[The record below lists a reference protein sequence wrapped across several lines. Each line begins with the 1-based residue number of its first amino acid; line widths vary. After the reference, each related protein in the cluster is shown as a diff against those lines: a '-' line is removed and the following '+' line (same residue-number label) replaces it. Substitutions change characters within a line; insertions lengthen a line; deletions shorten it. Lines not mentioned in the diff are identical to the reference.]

1 MEPEKRR
8 TKEDTWKSDELK
20 KHLRVSQSDSQSE
33 DKKQKEKKL
42 QRERETHDIVDYK
55 GYIQKDQD
63 KDRGKAKERTGERER
78 FKSSERDRDKL
89 RDRERGKDHHRERER
104 EKLKEK
110 DQEKDAEKEKH
121 ITRKDKEKA
130 SDKERDRKYRRDD
143 LKQMLI
149 QNNLK
154 ASGGRD
160 KEQRRRRE
168 SKDQFEQ
175 ANVRDD
181 VKERRHTERK
191 VKEGKKSESKNSLG
205 EFLTKKDEE
214 GGHRHKSHRDQELNK
229 DRGRSHSDK
238 REHSVRGGK
247 ARPSKEGS
255 HELFV
260 KDGEEKYA
268 SRRPKEG
275 SSIEDRERQLSE
287 NNEKR
292 QREENEGKKR
302 DLKNSEHKK
311 QGKSL
316 REEEETSLQHERN
329 ARDKGKSIEREKKED
344 TSQRPHQGE
353 HVSAWK
359 PMQRQKSEEELEI
372 SDNYLTNYEDDFE
385 DYEDDFD
392 DDDDEDN
399 DSEARVSE
407 ERLREIPVSKKSEI
421 EEIQRAINAENERIG
436 TLLPKQIQKECEK
449 EPNVDRTERQDSPA
463 RGSLCGMFMDFE
475 TANQRQ
481 SSQIMASKQKKRSTE
496 LLRLI
501 DLDFSVSFSLL
512 DLPPVNEYDMYI
524 RNFGKTN
531 TKQAYVQSNEDNLER
546 DVQTDEIETLEKWTQ
561 HPGDSVL
568 VSGGPRS
575 SNDVSTDIVVTPKI
589 DSQRLTNFLRS
600 ACQVIAVLLEED
612 RVATQPRWN
621 LRSRQT
627 SLSISDSC
635 FQLNTN
641 LPFLHG
647 RKVSCLH
654 VSQVQR
660 QALLSVHGLPEKP
673 GANQLDRKYIVCVWN
688 VWQPSSPQ
696 KVLVCEAEVSCCCFS
711 PNKATLVFAG
721 TMDGSLVVW
730 DLREDSRMHHCMKL
744 NETDW
749 IFRSPTFSTDG
760 VLSSLNH
767 TYPVLAIEPVSTS
780 VCKEHNYGLSHLS
793 SQEEMSGL
801 SFQIA
806 SMDENGTLNLWVAVE
821 LQKVDLA
828 GSQSDLGLIPGGKVK
843 LVHSSTVQLNS
854 SLFPKDILCL
864 RKPQTLNIKFLP
876 SNPNHFIVGTDIG
889 VVGCSDG
896 SIRLHQMTSEHPLI
910 QWNDSTNGQP
920 VIALQWALTRP
931 AVFFVLDASSTVY
944 IWDLLENDLC
954 PVAKQI
960 IQSDKVMTMVVL
972 GEPEKTN
979 GLLGIALAKQ
989 SGIID
994 IQYVKKSSWNPER
1007 LKKCWSATLVREI
1020 IDTAVS
1026 WSVIYSHLS
1035 SYVLISH
1042 HGEIGKHKVFYCPDP
1057 SLDFSLPFENKI
1069 ALTM

>member
-1 MEPEKRR
+1 MEPEKKR

-42 QRERETHDIVDYK
+42 QRDRKTHDMVDYK
-55 GYIQKDQD
+55 GYIHKDQD
-63 KDRGKAKERTGERER
+63 KDRGKAEERTSERER

-89 RDRERGKDHHRERER
+89 RDRESGKDHHRERER

-110 DQEKDAEKEKH
+110 DQEIEGEGPEKEKH
-121 ITRKDKEKA
+121 ITRKDKEKV
-130 SDKERDRKYRRDD
+130 SDKEGDRKYRRDD

-149 QNNLK
+149 ENNLK

-168 SKDQFEQ
+168 SKDQLEQ
-175 ANVRDD
+175 ANIRDD

-229 DRGRSHSDK
+229 DRGRSHIDK

-247 ARPSKEGS
+247 ERPSKERS
-255 HELFV
+255 HGLFV
-260 KDGEEKYA
+260 KDGEEKYV
-268 SRRPKEG
+268 SRRRKEG
-275 SSIEDRERQLSE
+275 SSIEDRERQLSK

-292 QREENEGKKR
+292 QREENERKKR

-359 PMQRQKSEEELEI
+359 PMQRQKREEEPEI
-372 SDNYLTNYEDDFE
+372 GDNYLTNYEDDFE

-392 DDDDEDN
+392 DDDNEDN
-399 DSEARVSE
+399 DNEARDSE

-436 TLLPKQIQKECEK
+436 TLLPKQIKKKSEK
-449 EPNVDRTERQDSPA
+449 EPNMERQDSSA

-481 SSQIMASKQKKRSTE
+481 SSQIMATKQKKRSSE

-575 SNDVSTDIVVTPKI
+575 SNGVSTDIVVTPKI

-641 LPFLHG
+641 LPFLH
-647 RKVSCLH
+647 
-654 VSQVQR
+654 
-660 QALLSVHGLPEKP
+660 
-673 GANQLDRKYIVCVWN
+673 
-688 VWQPSSPQ
+688 
-696 KVLVCEAEVSCCCFS
+696 
-711 PNKATLVFAG
+711 
-721 TMDGSLVVW
+721 DG
-730 DLREDSRMHHCMKL
+730 
-744 NETDW
+744 
-749 IFRSPTFSTDG
+749 I
-760 VLSSLNH
+760 LSSLNH

-780 VCKEHNYGLSHLS
+780 VYKEQNYGLSHLS

-889 VVGCSDG
+889 VVSHGARHDLRVPPKLFKPQQGGPRSIRANAVDFSPFGKPIFLVGCSDG

-931 AVFFVLDASSTVY
+931 AVFFALDASSTVY

-994 IQYVKKSSWNPER
+994 IQYVKKRWALPQSEESEK
-1007 LKKCWSATLVREI
+1007 LQLLLEQ
-1020 IDTAVS
+1020 
-1026 WSVIYSHLS
+1026 
-1035 SYVLISH
+1035 
-1042 HGEIGKHKVFYCPDP
+1042 
-1057 SLDFSLPFENKI
+1057 SL
-1069 ALTM
+1069 

>member
-42 QRERETHDIVDYK
+42 QRAIETHDMVDYK
-55 GYIQKDQD
+55 GYIHKDQD

-78 FKSSERDRDKL
+78 FKSGERDRDKL
-89 RDRERGKDHHRERER
+89 KERERGKDHHREQER
-104 EKLKEK
+104 EKFKDK
-110 DQEKDAEKEKH
+110 DQGKDAEKEKH
-121 ITRKDKEKA
+121 IKRKDKEKE
-130 SDKERDRKYRRDD
+130 SDKERDRKYRRDEP
-143 LKQMLI
+143 KQMLI
-149 QNNLK
+149 QNNRK
-154 ASGGRD
+154 AYGGSD

-168 SKDQFEQ
+168 SKDQLEQ
-175 ANVRDD
+175 ANIRDE

-191 VKEGKKSESKNSLG
+191 VKEGKKSESKNSLD

-229 DRGRSHSDK
+229 DRGRSHRDK
-238 REHSVRGGK
+238 REHEHSVRGGK
-247 ARPSKEGS
+247 ERPSKERS

-260 KDGEEKYA
+260 KDGEEKYVL
-268 SRRPKEG
+268 RRPKEG

-292 QREENEGKKR
+292 QREENERKKR
-302 DLKNSEHKK
+302 DLKKTEHKK

-316 REEEETSLQHERN
+316 REEETSHHHERS
-329 ARDKGKSIEREKKED
+329 ATDKGKSIEREKKED
-344 TSQRPHQGE
+344 TSQRQHQGE

-385 DYEDDFD
+385 DYVDDFD

-399 DSEARVSE
+399 ESEARDSE

-436 TLLPKQIQKECEK
+436 TLLPKQIQKEHEK
-449 EPNVDRTERQDSPA
+449 EPNMERQDSPA

-481 SSQIMASKQKKRSTE
+481 SNRNMASKQKKRSSE

-575 SNDVSTDIVVTPKI
+575 SNDVSIDIAVTPKI

-641 LPFLHG
+641 LPFLH
-647 RKVSCLH
+647 
-654 VSQVQR
+654 
-660 QALLSVHGLPEKP
+660 
-673 GANQLDRKYIVCVWN
+673 
-688 VWQPSSPQ
+688 
-696 KVLVCEAEVSCCCFS
+696 
-711 PNKATLVFAG
+711 
-721 TMDGSLVVW
+721 
-730 DLREDSRMHHCMKL
+730 
-744 NETDW
+744 
-749 IFRSPTFSTDG
+749 DG

-780 VCKEHNYGLSHLS
+780 VYKEQNYGLSHLS

-864 RKPQTLNIKFLP
+864 RTPQTLNIKFLP

-889 VVGCSDG
+889 VVSHGARHDLRVPPKLFKPQQGGPRSIRANAVDFSPFGKPIFLVGCSDG

-931 AVFFVLDASSTVY
+931 AVFFVLDASSCVY

-994 IQYVKKSSWNPER
+994 IQYVKKRWALPQSEESEK
-1007 LKKCWSATLVREI
+1007 LL
-1020 IDTAVS
+1020 
-1026 WSVIYSHLS
+1026 L
-1035 SYVLISH
+1035 LLQQ
-1042 HGEIGKHKVFYCPDP
+1042 
-1057 SLDFSLPFENKI
+1057 SL
-1069 ALTM
+1069 

>member
-1 MEPEKRR
+1 MEPEKKR

-42 QRERETHDIVDYK
+42 QRDRKTHDMVDYK
-55 GYIQKDQD
+55 GYIHKDQD
-63 KDRGKAKERTGERER
+63 KDRGKAEERTSERER

-89 RDRERGKDHHRERER
+89 RDRESGKDHHRERER

-110 DQEKDAEKEKH
+110 DQEIEGEGPEKEKH
-121 ITRKDKEKA
+121 ITRKDKEKV
-130 SDKERDRKYRRDD
+130 SDKEGDRKYRRDD

-149 QNNLK
+149 ENNLK

-168 SKDQFEQ
+168 SKDQLEQ
-175 ANVRDD
+175 ANIRDD

-229 DRGRSHSDK
+229 DRGRSHIDK

-247 ARPSKEGS
+247 ERPSKERS
-255 HELFV
+255 HGLFV
-260 KDGEEKYA
+260 KDGEEKYV
-268 SRRPKEG
+268 SRRRKEG
-275 SSIEDRERQLSE
+275 SSIEDRERQLSK

-292 QREENEGKKR
+292 QREENERKKR

-359 PMQRQKSEEELEI
+359 PMQRQKREEEPEI
-372 SDNYLTNYEDDFE
+372 GDNYLTNYEDDFE

-392 DDDDEDN
+392 DDDNEDN
-399 DSEARVSE
+399 DNEARDSE

-436 TLLPKQIQKECEK
+436 TLLPKQIKKKSEK
-449 EPNVDRTERQDSPA
+449 EPNMERQDSSA

-481 SSQIMASKQKKRSTE
+481 SSQIMATKQKKRSSE

-575 SNDVSTDIVVTPKI
+575 SNGVSTDIVVTPKI

-654 VSQVQR
+654 ISQVQR

-673 GANQLDRKYIVCVWN
+673 GAIQLDRKYIVCVWN

-711 PNKATLVFAG
+711 PSKATLVFAG

-730 DLREDSRMHHCMKL
+730 DLREDSRMHHCVKL
-744 NETDW
+744 NGTDW

-760 VLSSLNH
+760 ILSSLNH

-780 VCKEHNYGLSHLS
+780 VYKEQNYGLSHLS

-931 AVFFVLDASSTVY
+931 AVFFALDASSTVY

-994 IQYVKKSSWNPER
+994 IQYVKKRWALPQSEESEK
-1007 LKKCWSATLVREI
+1007 LQLLLEQ
-1020 IDTAVS
+1020 
-1026 WSVIYSHLS
+1026 
-1035 SYVLISH
+1035 
-1042 HGEIGKHKVFYCPDP
+1042 
-1057 SLDFSLPFENKI
+1057 SL
-1069 ALTM
+1069 

>member
-42 QRERETHDIVDYK
+42 QRAIETHDMVDYK
-55 GYIQKDQD
+55 GYRHKDQD
-63 KDRGKAKERTGERER
+63 KDRGKAKERT
-78 FKSSERDRDKL
+78 
-89 RDRERGKDHHRERER
+89 
-104 EKLKEK
+104 
-110 DQEKDAEKEKH
+110 
-121 ITRKDKEKA
+121 
-130 SDKERDRKYRRDD
+130 
-143 LKQMLI
+143 
-149 QNNLK
+149 
-154 ASGGRD
+154 
-160 KEQRRRRE
+160 
-168 SKDQFEQ
+168 EQ
-175 ANVRDD
+175 ANIRDE

-229 DRGRSHSDK
+229 DRGRSHRDK
-238 REHSVRGGK
+238 REHEHSVRGGK
-247 ARPSKEGS
+247 ERPSKERS

-260 KDGEEKYA
+260 KDGEEKYVL
-268 SRRPKEG
+268 RRPKEG

-292 QREENEGKKR
+292 QREENERKKR
-302 DLKNSEHKK
+302 DLKKTEHKK

-316 REEEETSLQHERN
+316 REEETSHHHERS
-329 ARDKGKSIEREKKED
+329 ATDKGKSIEREKKED
-344 TSQRPHQGE
+344 TSQRQHQGE

-359 PMQRQKSEEELEI
+359 PMQRQKSEEELET

-385 DYEDDFD
+385 DYVDDFD

-399 DSEARVSE
+399 DSEARDSE

-436 TLLPKQIQKECEK
+436 TLLPKQIQKEHEK
-449 EPNVDRTERQDSPA
+449 EPNMERQDSPA

-481 SSQIMASKQKKRSTE
+481 SNRNMASKQKKRSSE

-561 HPGDSVL
+561 HPGDSIL

-575 SNDVSTDIVVTPKI
+575 SNDVSIDIAVTPKI

-673 GANQLDRKYIVCVWN
+673 GAIQLDRKYIVCVWN

-711 PNKATLVFAG
+711 PSKATLVFAG

-730 DLREDSRMHHCMKL
+730 DLREDSRMHHCIKL

-749 IFRSPTFSTDG
+749 IFRAPTFSTDG

-780 VCKEHNYGLSHLS
+780 VYKEQNYGLSHLS

-864 RKPQTLNIKFLP
+864 RTPQTLNIKFLP

-889 VVGCSDG
+889 VVSHGARHDLRVPPKLFKPQQGGPRPIRANAVDFSPFGKPIFLVGCSDG

-931 AVFFVLDASSTVY
+931 AVFFVLDASSCVY

-994 IQYVKKSSWNPER
+994 IQYVKKRWALPQSEESEK
-1007 LKKCWSATLVREI
+1007 LL
-1020 IDTAVS
+1020 
-1026 WSVIYSHLS
+1026 L
-1035 SYVLISH
+1035 LLQQ
-1042 HGEIGKHKVFYCPDP
+1042 
-1057 SLDFSLPFENKI
+1057 SL
-1069 ALTM
+1069 

>member
-1 MEPEKRR
+1 
-8 TKEDTWKSDELK
+8 
-20 KHLRVSQSDSQSE
+20 
-33 DKKQKEKKL
+33 
-42 QRERETHDIVDYK
+42 
-55 GYIQKDQD
+55 
-63 KDRGKAKERTGERER
+63 
-78 FKSSERDRDKL
+78 
-89 RDRERGKDHHRERER
+89 
-104 EKLKEK
+104 
-110 DQEKDAEKEKH
+110 
-121 ITRKDKEKA
+121 
-130 SDKERDRKYRRDD
+130 
-143 LKQMLI
+143 
-149 QNNLK
+149 
-154 ASGGRD
+154 
-160 KEQRRRRE
+160 
-168 SKDQFEQ
+168 
-175 ANVRDD
+175 
-181 VKERRHTERK
+181 
-191 VKEGKKSESKNSLG
+191 
-205 EFLTKKDEE
+205 
-214 GGHRHKSHRDQELNK
+214 
-229 DRGRSHSDK
+229 
-238 REHSVRGGK
+238 
-247 ARPSKEGS
+247 
-255 HELFV
+255 
-260 KDGEEKYA
+260 
-268 SRRPKEG
+268 
-275 SSIEDRERQLSE
+275 
-287 NNEKR
+287 
-292 QREENEGKKR
+292 
-302 DLKNSEHKK
+302 
-311 QGKSL
+311 
-316 REEEETSLQHERN
+316 
-329 ARDKGKSIEREKKED
+329 
-344 TSQRPHQGE
+344 
-353 HVSAWK
+353 
-359 PMQRQKSEEELEI
+359 MQRQKSEEELEI

-385 DYEDDFD
+385 DYVDDFD

-399 DSEARVSE
+399 DSEARDSE

-436 TLLPKQIQKECEK
+436 TLLPKQIQKEHEK
-449 EPNVDRTERQDSPA
+449 ESNMERQDSPA

-481 SSQIMASKQKKRSTE
+481 SNRNMASKQKKRSSE

-575 SNDVSTDIVVTPKI
+575 SNDVSIDIAVTPKI

-600 ACQVIAVLLEED
+600 ACQV
-612 RVATQPRWN
+612 
-621 LRSRQT
+621 
-627 SLSISDSC
+627 
-635 FQLNTN
+635 
-641 LPFLHG
+641 
-647 RKVSCLH
+647 
-654 VSQVQR
+654 
-660 QALLSVHGLPEKP
+660 
-673 GANQLDRKYIVCVWN
+673 
-688 VWQPSSPQ
+688 
-696 KVLVCEAEVSCCCFS
+696 SCCCFS
-711 PNKATLVFAG
+711 PSKATLVFAG

-730 DLREDSRMHHCMKL
+730 DLREDARMHHCMKL

-749 IFRSPTFSTDG
+749 IFRAPTFSTDG

-780 VCKEHNYGLSHLS
+780 VYKKQNYGLSHLS

-806 SMDENGTLNLWVAVE
+806 SMDENGMLNLWVAVE

-864 RKPQTLNIKFLP
+864 RTPQTLNIKFLP

-889 VVGCSDG
+889 VVSHGARHHLRVPPKLFKPQQGGPRSIRANAVDFSPFGKPIFLVGCSDG

-931 AVFFVLDASSTVY
+931 AVFFVLDASSCVY

-994 IQYVKKSSWNPER
+994 IQYVKKRWALPQSEESEK
-1007 LKKCWSATLVREI
+1007 LQL
-1020 IDTAVS
+1020 
-1026 WSVIYSHLS
+1026 L
-1035 SYVLISH
+1035 LQQ
-1042 HGEIGKHKVFYCPDP
+1042 
-1057 SLDFSLPFENKI
+1057 SL
-1069 ALTM
+1069 

>member
-42 QRERETHDIVDYK
+42 QRAIETHDMVDYK
-55 GYIQKDQD
+55 GYIHKDQD

-78 FKSSERDRDKL
+78 FKSGERDRDKL
-89 RDRERGKDHHRERER
+89 KERERGKDHHREQER
-104 EKLKEK
+104 EKFKDK
-110 DQEKDAEKEKH
+110 DQGKDAEKEKH
-121 ITRKDKEKA
+121 IKRKDKEKE
-130 SDKERDRKYRRDD
+130 SDKERDRKYRRDEP
-143 LKQMLI
+143 KQMLI
-149 QNNLK
+149 QNNRK
-154 ASGGRD
+154 AYGGSD

-168 SKDQFEQ
+168 SKDQLEQ
-175 ANVRDD
+175 ANIRDE

-191 VKEGKKSESKNSLG
+191 VKEGKKSESKNSLD

-229 DRGRSHSDK
+229 DRGRSHRDK
-238 REHSVRGGK
+238 REHEHSVRGGK
-247 ARPSKEGS
+247 ERPSKERS

-260 KDGEEKYA
+260 KDGEEKYVL
-268 SRRPKEG
+268 RRPKEG

-292 QREENEGKKR
+292 QREENERKKR
-302 DLKNSEHKK
+302 DLKKTEHKK

-316 REEEETSLQHERN
+316 REEETSHHHESNTKVNMCQHGNLCR
-329 ARDKGKSIEREKKED
+329 GKK
-344 TSQRPHQGE
+344 
-353 HVSAWK
+353 
-359 PMQRQKSEEELEI
+359 EI

-385 DYEDDFD
+385 DYVDDFD

-399 DSEARVSE
+399 ESEARDSE

-436 TLLPKQIQKECEK
+436 TLLPKQIQKEHEK
-449 EPNVDRTERQDSPA
+449 EPNMERQDSPA

-481 SSQIMASKQKKRSTE
+481 SNRNMASKQKKRSSE

-575 SNDVSTDIVVTPKI
+575 SNDVSIDIAVTPKI

-673 GANQLDRKYIVCVWN
+673 GAIQLDRKYIVCVWN

-711 PNKATLVFAG
+711 PSKATLVFAG

-730 DLREDSRMHHCMKL
+730 DLREDSRMHHCIKL

-749 IFRSPTFSTDG
+749 IFRAPTFSTDG

-780 VCKEHNYGLSHLS
+780 VYKEQNYGLSHLS

-864 RKPQTLNIKFLP
+864 RTPQTLNIKFLP

-889 VVGCSDG
+889 VVSHGARHDLRVPPKLFKPQQGGPRSIRANAVDFSPFGKPIFLVGCSDG

-931 AVFFVLDASSTVY
+931 AVFFVLDASSCVY

-994 IQYVKKSSWNPER
+994 IQYVKKRWALPQSEESEK
-1007 LKKCWSATLVREI
+1007 LL
-1020 IDTAVS
+1020 
-1026 WSVIYSHLS
+1026 L
-1035 SYVLISH
+1035 LLQQ
-1042 HGEIGKHKVFYCPDP
+1042 
-1057 SLDFSLPFENKI
+1057 SL
-1069 ALTM
+1069 

>member
-42 QRERETHDIVDYK
+42 QRDRKTHDMVDYK
-55 GYIQKDQD
+55 GYIHKDQD
-63 KDRGKAKERTGERER
+63 KDRGKAKERTSERER

-89 RDRERGKDHHRERER
+89 RDRESGKDHHRERER

-121 ITRKDKEKA
+121 ITRKDKEKV
-130 SDKERDRKYRRDD
+130 SDKEGDRKYRRDD

-168 SKDQFEQ
+168 SKDQLEQ
-175 ANVRDD
+175 ANIRDD

-214 GGHRHKSHRDQELNK
+214 GGYRHKSHRDQELNK

-238 REHSVRGGK
+238 REHSVRRGK
-247 ARPSKEGS
+247 ERPSKERS

-260 KDGEEKYA
+260 KDGEEKYV

-275 SSIEDRERQLSE
+275 SSIEDTERQLSE

-292 QREENEGKKR
+292 QREENERKKR

-316 REEEETSLQHERN
+316 REEETSLQHERN
-329 ARDKGKSIEREKKED
+329 ARDKGKSIERGKKED

-359 PMQRQKSEEELEI
+359 PMQREKPEEEPEI
-372 SDNYLTNYEDDFE
+372 GDDYLTNYEDDFE

-399 DSEARVSE
+399 DSEARDSE

-436 TLLPKQIQKECEK
+436 TLLPKQIQKEREK
-449 EPNVDRTERQDSPA
+449 EPNVERQDSPA
-463 RGSLCGMFMDFE
+463 RGSICGMFMDFE

-481 SSQIMASKQKKRSTE
+481 SSQIMATKQKKRSSE

-654 VSQVQR
+654 ISQVQR

-673 GANQLDRKYIVCVWN
+673 GAIQLDRKYIVCVWN

-711 PNKATLVFAG
+711 PSKATLVFAG

-730 DLREDSRMHHCMKL
+730 DLREDSRMHHCVKL

-780 VCKEHNYGLSHLS
+780 VYKEQNYGLSHLS

-821 LQKVDLA
+821 LQKVDLS
-828 GSQSDLGLIPGGKVK
+828 GSQSDLGLIPGGKIK

-889 VVGCSDG
+889 MVGCSDG

-920 VIALQWALTRP
+920 IIALQWALTRP
-931 AVFFVLDASSTVY
+931 AVFFVLDTSSTVY

-994 IQYVKKSSWNPER
+994 IQYVKKRWALPQSEESEK
-1007 LKKCWSATLVREI
+1007 LQL
-1020 IDTAVS
+1020 
-1026 WSVIYSHLS
+1026 L
-1035 SYVLISH
+1035 LQQ
-1042 HGEIGKHKVFYCPDP
+1042 
-1057 SLDFSLPFENKI
+1057 SL
-1069 ALTM
+1069 

>member
-1 MEPEKRR
+1 MEPEKKR

-42 QRERETHDIVDYK
+42 QRDRKTHDMVDYK
-55 GYIQKDQD
+55 GYIHKDQD
-63 KDRGKAKERTGERER
+63 KDRGKAEERTSERER

-89 RDRERGKDHHRERER
+89 RDRESGKDHHRERER

-110 DQEKDAEKEKH
+110 DQEIEGEGPEKEKH
-121 ITRKDKEKA
+121 ITRKDKEKV
-130 SDKERDRKYRRDD
+130 SDKEGDRKYRRDD

-149 QNNLK
+149 ENNLK

-168 SKDQFEQ
+168 SKDQLEQ
-175 ANVRDD
+175 ANIRDD

-229 DRGRSHSDK
+229 DRGRSHIDK

-247 ARPSKEGS
+247 ERPSKERS
-255 HELFV
+255 HGLFV
-260 KDGEEKYA
+260 KDGEEKYV
-268 SRRPKEG
+268 SRRRKEG
-275 SSIEDRERQLSE
+275 SSIEDRERQLSK

-292 QREENEGKKR
+292 QREENERKKR

-344 TSQRPHQGE
+344 TSQR
-353 HVSAWK
+353 
-359 PMQRQKSEEELEI
+359 EI
-372 SDNYLTNYEDDFE
+372 GDNYLTNYEDDFE

-392 DDDDEDN
+392 DDDNEDN
-399 DSEARVSE
+399 DNEARDSE

-436 TLLPKQIQKECEK
+436 TLLPKQIKKKSEK
-449 EPNVDRTERQDSPA
+449 EPNMERQDSSA

-481 SSQIMASKQKKRSTE
+481 SSQIMATKQKKRSSE

-575 SNDVSTDIVVTPKI
+575 SNGVSTDIVVTPKI

-654 VSQVQR
+654 ISQVQR

-673 GANQLDRKYIVCVWN
+673 GAIQLDRKYIVCVWN

-711 PNKATLVFAG
+711 PSKATLVFAG

-730 DLREDSRMHHCMKL
+730 DLREDSRMHHCVKL
-744 NETDW
+744 NGTDW

-760 VLSSLNH
+760 ILSSLNH

-780 VCKEHNYGLSHLS
+780 VYKEQNYGLSHLS

-889 VVGCSDG
+889 VVSHGARHDLRVPPKLFKPQQGGPRSIRANAVDFSPFGKPIFLVGCSDG

-931 AVFFVLDASSTVY
+931 AVFFALDASSTVY

-994 IQYVKKSSWNPER
+994 IQYVKKRWALPQSEESEK
-1007 LKKCWSATLVREI
+1007 LQLLLEQ
-1020 IDTAVS
+1020 
-1026 WSVIYSHLS
+1026 
-1035 SYVLISH
+1035 
-1042 HGEIGKHKVFYCPDP
+1042 
-1057 SLDFSLPFENKI
+1057 SL
-1069 ALTM
+1069 

>member
-1 MEPEKRR
+1 
-8 TKEDTWKSDELK
+8 
-20 KHLRVSQSDSQSE
+20 
-33 DKKQKEKKL
+33 
-42 QRERETHDIVDYK
+42 
-55 GYIQKDQD
+55 
-63 KDRGKAKERTGERER
+63 
-78 FKSSERDRDKL
+78 
-89 RDRERGKDHHRERER
+89 
-104 EKLKEK
+104 
-110 DQEKDAEKEKH
+110 
-121 ITRKDKEKA
+121 
-130 SDKERDRKYRRDD
+130 
-143 LKQMLI
+143 
-149 QNNLK
+149 
-154 ASGGRD
+154 
-160 KEQRRRRE
+160 
-168 SKDQFEQ
+168 
-175 ANVRDD
+175 
-181 VKERRHTERK
+181 
-191 VKEGKKSESKNSLG
+191 
-205 EFLTKKDEE
+205 
-214 GGHRHKSHRDQELNK
+214 
-229 DRGRSHSDK
+229 
-238 REHSVRGGK
+238 
-247 ARPSKEGS
+247 
-255 HELFV
+255 
-260 KDGEEKYA
+260 
-268 SRRPKEG
+268 
-275 SSIEDRERQLSE
+275 
-287 NNEKR
+287 
-292 QREENEGKKR
+292 
-302 DLKNSEHKK
+302 
-311 QGKSL
+311 
-316 REEEETSLQHERN
+316 
-329 ARDKGKSIEREKKED
+329 
-344 TSQRPHQGE
+344 
-353 HVSAWK
+353 
-359 PMQRQKSEEELEI
+359 
-372 SDNYLTNYEDDFE
+372 
-385 DYEDDFD
+385 

-399 DSEARVSE
+399 DSEARDSE

-436 TLLPKQIQKECEK
+436 TLLPKQIQKEREK
-449 EPNVDRTERQDSPA
+449 EPNRQDSPA
-463 RGSLCGMFMDFE
+463 RGSICGMFMDFE

-481 SSQIMASKQKKRSTE
+481 SSQIMATKQKKRSSE

-568 VSGGPRS
+568 VSGGES

-654 VSQVQR
+654 ISQVQR

-673 GANQLDRKYIVCVWN
+673 GAIQLDRKYIVCVWN

-711 PNKATLVFAG
+711 PSKATLVFAG

-730 DLREDSRMHHCMKL
+730 DLREDSRMHHCVKL

-780 VCKEHNYGLSHLS
+780 VYKEQNYGLSHLS

-806 SMDENGTLNLWVAVE
+806 SMDENGTLNLWV
-821 LQKVDLA
+821 
-828 GSQSDLGLIPGGKVK
+828 IPGY
-843 LVHSSTVQLNS
+843 LYYLFHLRFL

-889 VVGCSDG
+889 MVSHGARHDLRVHPKLFKPQQGGPRSIRANAVDFSPFGKPIFLVGCSDG

-920 VIALQWALTRP
+920 IIALQWALTRP
-931 AVFFVLDASSTVY
+931 AVFFVLDTSSTVY

-994 IQYVKKSSWNPER
+994 IQYVKKRWALPQSEESEKLQLLLTKLGNIVPEGR
-1007 LKKCWSATLVREI
+1007 
-1020 IDTAVS
+1020 
-1026 WSVIYSHLS
+1026 
-1035 SYVLISH
+1035 
-1042 HGEIGKHKVFYCPDP
+1042 
-1057 SLDFSLPFENKI
+1057 
-1069 ALTM
+1069 

>member
-42 QRERETHDIVDYK
+42 QRAIETHDMVDYK
-55 GYIQKDQD
+55 GYIHKDQD

-89 RDRERGKDHHRERER
+89 KERERGKDHHREQER
-104 EKLKEK
+104 EKFKDK
-110 DQEKDAEKEKH
+110 DQGKDAEKEKH
-121 ITRKDKEKA
+121 IKRKDKEKE
-130 SDKERDRKYRRDD
+130 SDKERDRKYRRDE

-154 ASGGRD
+154 AYGGSD

-168 SKDQFEQ
+168 SKDQLEQ
-175 ANVRDD
+175 ANIRDE

-229 DRGRSHSDK
+229 DRGRSHRDK
-238 REHSVRGGK
+238 REHEHSVRGGK
-247 ARPSKEGS
+247 ERPSKERS

-260 KDGEEKYA
+260 KDGEEKYVL
-268 SRRPKEG
+268 RRPKEG
-275 SSIEDRERQLSE
+275 SSIEDGERQLSE

-292 QREENEGKKR
+292 QREENERKKR
-302 DLKNSEHKK
+302 DLKKTEHKK

-316 REEEETSLQHERN
+316 REEETSHHHERS
-329 ARDKGKSIEREKKED
+329 ATDKGKSIEREKKED
-344 TSQRPHQGE
+344 TSQRQHQGE

-359 PMQRQKSEEELEI
+359 PMQRQKSEEELET

-385 DYEDDFD
+385 DYVDDFD

-399 DSEARVSE
+399 DSEARDSE

-436 TLLPKQIQKECEK
+436 TLLPKQIQKEHEK
-449 EPNVDRTERQDSPA
+449 EPNIERQDSPA

-481 SSQIMASKQKKRSTE
+481 SNRNMASKQKKRSSE

-561 HPGDSVL
+561 HPGDSIL

-575 SNDVSTDIVVTPKI
+575 SNDVSIDIAVTPKI

-673 GANQLDRKYIVCVWN
+673 GAIQLDRKYIVCVWN

-711 PNKATLVFAG
+711 PSKATLVFAG

-730 DLREDSRMHHCMKL
+730 DLREDSRMHHCIKL

-749 IFRSPTFSTDG
+749 IFRAPTFSTDG

-780 VCKEHNYGLSHLS
+780 VYKEQNYGLSHLS
-793 SQEEMSGL
+793 SQGEMSGL

-854 SLFPKDILCL
+854 SLFPKDNLCL
-864 RKPQTLNIKFLP
+864 RTPQTLNIKFLP

-889 VVGCSDG
+889 VVSHGARHDLRVPPKLFKPQQGGPRPIRANAVDFSPFGKPIFLVGCSDG

-931 AVFFVLDASSTVY
+931 AVFFVLDASSCVY

-994 IQYVKKSSWNPER
+994 IQYVKKRWALPQSEESEK
-1007 LKKCWSATLVREI
+1007 LL
-1020 IDTAVS
+1020 
-1026 WSVIYSHLS
+1026 L
-1035 SYVLISH
+1035 LLQQ
-1042 HGEIGKHKVFYCPDP
+1042 
-1057 SLDFSLPFENKI
+1057 SL
-1069 ALTM
+1069 

>member
-1 MEPEKRR
+1 M
-8 TKEDTWKSDELK
+8 
-20 KHLRVSQSDSQSE
+20 
-33 DKKQKEKKL
+33 
-42 QRERETHDIVDYK
+42 VDYK
-55 GYIQKDQD
+55 GYVHKDQD
-63 KDRGKAKERTGERER
+63 KDRGEAKERKGERER

-89 RDRERGKDHHRERER
+89 RETERGKDHRERER
-104 EKLKEK
+104 EKFKEK
-110 DQEKDAEKEKH
+110 IQEKDAEKEKH
-121 ITRKDKEKA
+121 ITRKDKEKG
-130 SDKERDRKYRRDD
+130 SEKEKDRKYRRDD
-143 LKQMLI
+143 QKQMLK
-149 QNNLK
+149 QNNLRTHGEK
-154 ASGGRD
+154 D
-160 KEQRRRRE
+160 KEQHRRRE
-168 SKDQFEQ
+168 SKDQLEQ
-175 ANVRDD
+175 ANVRDE

-191 VKEGKKSESKNSLG
+191 VKEGKKSERKNSVG
-205 EFLTKKDEE
+205 EFLTMKDE
-214 GGHRHKSHRDQELNK
+214 GSGHRHKSHRDQELNK
-229 DRGRSHSDK
+229 DRERSQRDK
-238 REHSVRGGK
+238 REHQHLVRAGK
-247 ARPSKEGS
+247 ERPSKQRS

-260 KDGEEKYA
+260 KDGEEKCV

-275 SSIEDRERQLSE
+275 FSTEDRERQKRE

-292 QREENEGKKR
+292 QREENERKKR
-302 DLKNSEHKK
+302 DLKNSEHNK

-316 REEEETSLQHERN
+316 REEETSHQYERSTT
-329 ARDKGKSIEREKKED
+329 DKRKSNEAEKKAD
-344 TSQRPHQGE
+344 TRQRQNPGD
-353 HVSAWK
+353 HVSTGK

-372 SDNYLTNYEDDFE
+372 IDNYLTNYEDDFE

-392 DDDDEDN
+392 DDEEDN
-399 DSEARVSE
+399 DNEDRDSE
-407 ERLREIPVSKKSEI
+407 EKLREIPISKKSEI
-421 EEIQRAINAENERIG
+421 EEIQRAINAENERINIMP
-436 TLLPKQIQKECEK
+436 PKKMQKEHEK
-449 EPNVDRTERQDSPA
+449 EPKMERQDSPA
-463 RGSLCGMFMDFE
+463 RGSLCRMFMDFE
-475 TANQRQ
+475 AANQRQ
-481 SSQIMASKQKKRSTE
+481 TNRNMASIQKKRSSE

-531 TKQAYVQSNEDNLER
+531 TKQAYVQCNEDNLER

-568 VSGGPRS
+568 VSGGPRR
-575 SNDVSTDIVVTPKI
+575 SNDVSIDVAVTPRI

-612 RVATQPRWN
+612 RGATQPRWN

-641 LPFLHG
+641 LLFLHG
-647 RKVSCLH
+647 RKVFCLH

-673 GANQLDRKYIVCVWN
+673 SVIQLDRKYIICVWN

-696 KVLVCEAEVSCCCFS
+696 KVLVCEAEVTCCCFS
-711 PNKATLVFAG
+711 PSKATLVFAG

-730 DLREDSRMHHCMKL
+730 DLREDSRMHLCMKL

-749 IFRSPTFSTDG
+749 IFRAPTFSTDG

-767 TYPVLAIEPVSTS
+767 SCPVVAIESISTS
-780 VCKEHNYGLSHLS
+780 IYKKQNYELSHLS

-843 LVHSSTVQLNS
+843 LVHSSTLQLNN
-854 SLFPKDILCL
+854 SLFPKAILCL
-864 RKPQTLNIKFLP
+864 TTPQTLNIKFLP
-876 SNPNHFIVGTDIG
+876 SNPNHFIVGTDVG
-889 VVGCSDG
+889 VVSHGTRHDLRVLPKLFKPQQGGPRSVRANAVDFSPLGKPIFLVGCSDG

-931 AVFFVLDASSTVY
+931 AVFFVLDASSSVY

-994 IQYVKKSSWNPER
+994 IQYVKKKW
-1007 LKKCWSATLVREI
+1007 A
-1020 IDTAVS
+1020 
-1026 WSVIYSHLS
+1026 
-1035 SYVLISH
+1035 
-1042 HGEIGKHKVFYCPDP
+1042 
-1057 SLDFSLPFENKI
+1057 LPQSEESEKLQLLLQQF
-1069 ALTM
+1069 L

>member
-1 MEPEKRR
+1 
-8 TKEDTWKSDELK
+8 
-20 KHLRVSQSDSQSE
+20 
-33 DKKQKEKKL
+33 
-42 QRERETHDIVDYK
+42 
-55 GYIQKDQD
+55 
-63 KDRGKAKERTGERER
+63 
-78 FKSSERDRDKL
+78 
-89 RDRERGKDHHRERER
+89 
-104 EKLKEK
+104 
-110 DQEKDAEKEKH
+110 
-121 ITRKDKEKA
+121 
-130 SDKERDRKYRRDD
+130 
-143 LKQMLI
+143 
-149 QNNLK
+149 
-154 ASGGRD
+154 
-160 KEQRRRRE
+160 
-168 SKDQFEQ
+168 
-175 ANVRDD
+175 
-181 VKERRHTERK
+181 
-191 VKEGKKSESKNSLG
+191 
-205 EFLTKKDEE
+205 
-214 GGHRHKSHRDQELNK
+214 
-229 DRGRSHSDK
+229 
-238 REHSVRGGK
+238 
-247 ARPSKEGS
+247 
-255 HELFV
+255 
-260 KDGEEKYA
+260 
-268 SRRPKEG
+268 
-275 SSIEDRERQLSE
+275 
-287 NNEKR
+287 
-292 QREENEGKKR
+292 
-302 DLKNSEHKK
+302 
-311 QGKSL
+311 
-316 REEEETSLQHERN
+316 
-329 ARDKGKSIEREKKED
+329 
-344 TSQRPHQGE
+344 
-353 HVSAWK
+353 
-359 PMQRQKSEEELEI
+359 
-372 SDNYLTNYEDDFE
+372 
-385 DYEDDFD
+385 
-392 DDDDEDN
+392 
-399 DSEARVSE
+399 
-407 ERLREIPVSKKSEI
+407 
-421 EEIQRAINAENERIG
+421 EIQRAINAENERIG
-436 TLLPKQIQKECEK
+436 TLLPKQIQKEREK
-449 EPNVDRTERQDSPA
+449 EPNVDSPA
-463 RGSLCGMFMDFE
+463 RGSICGMFMDFE

-481 SSQIMASKQKKRSTE
+481 SSQIMATKQKKRSSE

-568 VSGGPRS
+568 VSGGES

-654 VSQVQR
+654 ISQVQR

-673 GANQLDRKYIVCVWN
+673 GAIQLDRKYIVCVWN

-711 PNKATLVFAG
+711 PSKATLVFAG

-730 DLREDSRMHHCMKL
+730 DLREDSRMHHCVKL

-780 VCKEHNYGLSHLS
+780 VYKEQNYGLSHLS

-806 SMDENGTLNLWVAVE
+806 SMDENGTLNLW
-821 LQKVDLA
+821 LLL
-828 GSQSDLGLIPGGKVK
+828 SPGCSIYLHCVGR
-843 LVHSSTVQLNS
+843 TVPGYLYYLFHLRFL

-889 VVGCSDG
+889 MVSHGARHDLRVHPKLFKPQQGGPRSIRANAVDFSPFGKPIFLVGCSDG

-920 VIALQWALTRP
+920 IIALQWALTRP
-931 AVFFVLDASSTVY
+931 AVFFVLDTSSTVY

-994 IQYVKKSSWNPER
+994 IQYVKKRWALPQSEESEK
-1007 LKKCWSATLVREI
+1007 LQL
-1020 IDTAVS
+1020 
-1026 WSVIYSHLS
+1026 L
-1035 SYVLISH
+1035 LQQ
-1042 HGEIGKHKVFYCPDP
+1042 
-1057 SLDFSLPFENKI
+1057 SL
-1069 ALTM
+1069 

>member
-1 MEPEKRR
+1 
-8 TKEDTWKSDELK
+8 
-20 KHLRVSQSDSQSE
+20 
-33 DKKQKEKKL
+33 
-42 QRERETHDIVDYK
+42 
-55 GYIQKDQD
+55 
-63 KDRGKAKERTGERER
+63 
-78 FKSSERDRDKL
+78 
-89 RDRERGKDHHRERER
+89 
-104 EKLKEK
+104 
-110 DQEKDAEKEKH
+110 
-121 ITRKDKEKA
+121 
-130 SDKERDRKYRRDD
+130 
-143 LKQMLI
+143 
-149 QNNLK
+149 
-154 ASGGRD
+154 
-160 KEQRRRRE
+160 
-168 SKDQFEQ
+168 
-175 ANVRDD
+175 
-181 VKERRHTERK
+181 
-191 VKEGKKSESKNSLG
+191 
-205 EFLTKKDEE
+205 
-214 GGHRHKSHRDQELNK
+214 
-229 DRGRSHSDK
+229 
-238 REHSVRGGK
+238 
-247 ARPSKEGS
+247 
-255 HELFV
+255 
-260 KDGEEKYA
+260 
-268 SRRPKEG
+268 
-275 SSIEDRERQLSE
+275 
-287 NNEKR
+287 
-292 QREENEGKKR
+292 
-302 DLKNSEHKK
+302 
-311 QGKSL
+311 
-316 REEEETSLQHERN
+316 
-329 ARDKGKSIEREKKED
+329 
-344 TSQRPHQGE
+344 
-353 HVSAWK
+353 
-359 PMQRQKSEEELEI
+359 MQRQKSEEELEI

-385 DYEDDFD
+385 DYVDDFD

-399 DSEARVSE
+399 DSEARDSE

-436 TLLPKQIQKECEK
+436 TLLPKQIQKEHEK
-449 EPNVDRTERQDSPA
+449 ESNMERQDSPA

-481 SSQIMASKQKKRSTE
+481 SNRNMASKQKKRSSE

-575 SNDVSTDIVVTPKI
+575 SNDVSIDIAVTPKI

-641 LPFLHG
+641 LPFLH
-647 RKVSCLH
+647 
-654 VSQVQR
+654 
-660 QALLSVHGLPEKP
+660 
-673 GANQLDRKYIVCVWN
+673 
-688 VWQPSSPQ
+688 
-696 KVLVCEAEVSCCCFS
+696 
-711 PNKATLVFAG
+711 
-721 TMDGSLVVW
+721 
-730 DLREDSRMHHCMKL
+730 
-744 NETDW
+744 
-749 IFRSPTFSTDG
+749 DG

-780 VCKEHNYGLSHLS
+780 VYKKQNYGLSHLS

-806 SMDENGTLNLWVAVE
+806 SMDENGMLNLWVAVE

-864 RKPQTLNIKFLP
+864 RTPQTLNIKFLP

-889 VVGCSDG
+889 VVSHGARHHLRVPPKLFKPQQGGPRSIRANAVDFSPFGKPIFLVGCSDG

-931 AVFFVLDASSTVY
+931 AVFFVLDASSCVY

-994 IQYVKKSSWNPER
+994 IQYVKKRWALPQSEESEK
-1007 LKKCWSATLVREI
+1007 LQL
-1020 IDTAVS
+1020 
-1026 WSVIYSHLS
+1026 L
-1035 SYVLISH
+1035 LQQ
-1042 HGEIGKHKVFYCPDP
+1042 
-1057 SLDFSLPFENKI
+1057 SL
-1069 ALTM
+1069 

>member
-42 QRERETHDIVDYK
+42 QRAIETHDMVDYK
-55 GYIQKDQD
+55 GYIPKDQD
-63 KDRGKAKERTGERER
+63 KDRGKAKERT
-78 FKSSERDRDKL
+78 
-89 RDRERGKDHHRERER
+89 
-104 EKLKEK
+104 
-110 DQEKDAEKEKH
+110 
-121 ITRKDKEKA
+121 
-130 SDKERDRKYRRDD
+130 
-143 LKQMLI
+143 
-149 QNNLK
+149 
-154 ASGGRD
+154 
-160 KEQRRRRE
+160 
-168 SKDQFEQ
+168 EQ
-175 ANVRDD
+175 ANIRDE

-229 DRGRSHSDK
+229 DRGRSHRDK
-238 REHSVRGGK
+238 REHEHSVRGGK
-247 ARPSKEGS
+247 ERPSKERS

-260 KDGEEKYA
+260 KDGEEKYVL
-268 SRRPKEG
+268 RRPKEG

-292 QREENEGKKR
+292 QREENERKKR
-302 DLKNSEHKK
+302 DLKKTEHKK

-316 REEEETSLQHERN
+316 REEETSHHHERS
-329 ARDKGKSIEREKKED
+329 ATDKGKSIEREKKED
-344 TSQRPHQGE
+344 TSQRQHQGE

-385 DYEDDFD
+385 DYVDDFD

-399 DSEARVSE
+399 DSEARDSE

-436 TLLPKQIQKECEK
+436 TLLPKQIQKEHEK
-449 EPNVDRTERQDSPA
+449 EPNMERQDSPA
-463 RGSLCGMFMDFE
+463 RGSLYGMFMDFE

-481 SSQIMASKQKKRSTE
+481 SNRNMASKQKKRSSE

-575 SNDVSTDIVVTPKI
+575 SNDVSVDIAVTPKI

-673 GANQLDRKYIVCVWN
+673 GAIQLDRKYIVCVWN

-711 PNKATLVFAG
+711 PSKATLVFAG

-730 DLREDSRMHHCMKL
+730 DLREDSRMHHCIKL

-749 IFRSPTFSTDG
+749 IFRAPTFSTDG

-780 VCKEHNYGLSHLS
+780 VYKEQNYGLSHLS

-864 RKPQTLNIKFLP
+864 RTPQTLNIKFLP

-889 VVGCSDG
+889 VVSHGARHDLRVPPKLFKPQQGGPRSIRANAVDFSPFGKPIFLVGCSDG
-896 SIRLHQMTSEHPLI
+896 SIRLHQMTSEHPII

-931 AVFFVLDASSTVY
+931 AVFFVLDASSCVY

-994 IQYVKKSSWNPER
+994 IQYVKKRWALPQSEESEK
-1007 LKKCWSATLVREI
+1007 LL
-1020 IDTAVS
+1020 
-1026 WSVIYSHLS
+1026 L
-1035 SYVLISH
+1035 LLQQ
-1042 HGEIGKHKVFYCPDP
+1042 
-1057 SLDFSLPFENKI
+1057 SL
-1069 ALTM
+1069 

>member
-42 QRERETHDIVDYK
+42 QRDRKTHDMVDYK
-55 GYIQKDQD
+55 GYIHKDQD
-63 KDRGKAKERTGERER
+63 KDRGKAKERTSERER

-89 RDRERGKDHHRERER
+89 RDRESGKDHHRERER

-121 ITRKDKEKA
+121 ITRKDKEK
-130 SDKERDRKYRRDD
+130 
-143 LKQMLI
+143 
-149 QNNLK
+149 
-154 ASGGRD
+154 
-160 KEQRRRRE
+160 
-168 SKDQFEQ
+168 
-175 ANVRDD
+175 
-181 VKERRHTERK
+181 
-191 VKEGKKSESKNSLG
+191 KSESKNSLG

-214 GGHRHKSHRDQELNK
+214 GGYRHKSHRDQELNK

-238 REHSVRGGK
+238 REHSVRRGK
-247 ARPSKEGS
+247 ERPSKERS

-260 KDGEEKYA
+260 KDGEEKYV

-275 SSIEDRERQLSE
+275 SSIEDTERQLSE

-292 QREENEGKKR
+292 QREENERKKR

-316 REEEETSLQHERN
+316 REEETSLQHERN
-329 ARDKGKSIEREKKED
+329 ARDKGKSIERGKKED

-359 PMQRQKSEEELEI
+359 PMQREKPEEEPEI
-372 SDNYLTNYEDDFE
+372 GDDYLTNYEDDFE

-399 DSEARVSE
+399 DSEARDSE

-436 TLLPKQIQKECEK
+436 TLLPKQIQKEREK
-449 EPNVDRTERQDSPA
+449 EPNVERQDSPA
-463 RGSLCGMFMDFE
+463 RGSICGMFMDFE

-481 SSQIMASKQKKRSTE
+481 SSQIMATKQKKRSSE

-654 VSQVQR
+654 ISQVQR

-673 GANQLDRKYIVCVWN
+673 GAIQLDRKYIVCVWN

-711 PNKATLVFAG
+711 PSKATLVFAG

-730 DLREDSRMHHCMKL
+730 DLREDSRMHHCVKL

-780 VCKEHNYGLSHLS
+780 VYKEQNYGLSHLS

-821 LQKVDLA
+821 LQKVDLS
-828 GSQSDLGLIPGGKVK
+828 GSQSDLGLIPGGKIK

-889 VVGCSDG
+889 MVSHGARHDLRVHPKLFKPQQGGPRSIRANAVDFSPFGKPIFLVGCSDG

-920 VIALQWALTRP
+920 IIALQWALTRP
-931 AVFFVLDASSTVY
+931 AVFFVLDTSSTVY

-994 IQYVKKSSWNPER
+994 IQYVKKRWALPQSEESEK
-1007 LKKCWSATLVREI
+1007 LQL
-1020 IDTAVS
+1020 
-1026 WSVIYSHLS
+1026 L
-1035 SYVLISH
+1035 LQQ
-1042 HGEIGKHKVFYCPDP
+1042 
-1057 SLDFSLPFENKI
+1057 SL
-1069 ALTM
+1069 

>member
-42 QRERETHDIVDYK
+42 QRAIETHDMVDYK
-55 GYIQKDQD
+55 GYIHKDQD

-78 FKSSERDRDKL
+78 FKSGERDRDKL
-89 RDRERGKDHHRERER
+89 KERERGKDHHREQER
-104 EKLKEK
+104 EKFKDK
-110 DQEKDAEKEKH
+110 DQGKDAEKEKH
-121 ITRKDKEKA
+121 IKRKDKEKE
-130 SDKERDRKYRRDD
+130 SDKERDRKYRRDEP
-143 LKQMLI
+143 KQMLI
-149 QNNLK
+149 QNNRK
-154 ASGGRD
+154 AYGGSD

-168 SKDQFEQ
+168 SKDQLEQ
-175 ANVRDD
+175 ANIRDE

-191 VKEGKKSESKNSLG
+191 VKEGKKSESKNSLD

-229 DRGRSHSDK
+229 DRGRSHRDK
-238 REHSVRGGK
+238 REHEHSVRGGK
-247 ARPSKEGS
+247 ERPSKERS

-260 KDGEEKYA
+260 KDGEEKYVL
-268 SRRPKEG
+268 RRPKEG

-292 QREENEGKKR
+292 QREENERKKR
-302 DLKNSEHKK
+302 DLKKTEHKK

-316 REEEETSLQHERN
+316 REEETSHHHERS
-329 ARDKGKSIEREKKED
+329 ATDKGKSIEREKKED
-344 TSQRPHQGE
+344 TSQRQHQGE

-385 DYEDDFD
+385 DYVDDFD

-399 DSEARVSE
+399 ESEARDSE

-436 TLLPKQIQKECEK
+436 TLLPKQIQKEHEK
-449 EPNVDRTERQDSPA
+449 EPNMERQDSPA

-481 SSQIMASKQKKRSTE
+481 SNRNMASKQKKRSSE

-575 SNDVSTDIVVTPKI
+575 SNDVSIDIAVTPKI

-673 GANQLDRKYIVCVWN
+673 GAIQLDRKYIVCVWN

-711 PNKATLVFAG
+711 PSKATLVFAG

-730 DLREDSRMHHCMKL
+730 DLREDSRMHHCIKL

-749 IFRSPTFSTDG
+749 IFRAPTFSTDG

-780 VCKEHNYGLSHLS
+780 VYKEQNYGLSHLS

-864 RKPQTLNIKFLP
+864 RTPQTLNIKFLP

-931 AVFFVLDASSTVY
+931 AVFFVLDASSCVY

-994 IQYVKKSSWNPER
+994 IQYVKKRWALPQSEESEK
-1007 LKKCWSATLVREI
+1007 LL
-1020 IDTAVS
+1020 
-1026 WSVIYSHLS
+1026 L
-1035 SYVLISH
+1035 LLQQ
-1042 HGEIGKHKVFYCPDP
+1042 
-1057 SLDFSLPFENKI
+1057 SL
-1069 ALTM
+1069 

>member
-1 MEPEKRR
+1 
-8 TKEDTWKSDELK
+8 
-20 KHLRVSQSDSQSE
+20 
-33 DKKQKEKKL
+33 
-42 QRERETHDIVDYK
+42 
-55 GYIQKDQD
+55 
-63 KDRGKAKERTGERER
+63 
-78 FKSSERDRDKL
+78 
-89 RDRERGKDHHRERER
+89 
-104 EKLKEK
+104 
-110 DQEKDAEKEKH
+110 
-121 ITRKDKEKA
+121 
-130 SDKERDRKYRRDD
+130 
-143 LKQMLI
+143 
-149 QNNLK
+149 
-154 ASGGRD
+154 
-160 KEQRRRRE
+160 
-168 SKDQFEQ
+168 
-175 ANVRDD
+175 
-181 VKERRHTERK
+181 
-191 VKEGKKSESKNSLG
+191 
-205 EFLTKKDEE
+205 
-214 GGHRHKSHRDQELNK
+214 
-229 DRGRSHSDK
+229 
-238 REHSVRGGK
+238 
-247 ARPSKEGS
+247 
-255 HELFV
+255 
-260 KDGEEKYA
+260 
-268 SRRPKEG
+268 
-275 SSIEDRERQLSE
+275 
-287 NNEKR
+287 
-292 QREENEGKKR
+292 
-302 DLKNSEHKK
+302 
-311 QGKSL
+311 
-316 REEEETSLQHERN
+316 
-329 ARDKGKSIEREKKED
+329 
-344 TSQRPHQGE
+344 
-353 HVSAWK
+353 
-359 PMQRQKSEEELEI
+359 
-372 SDNYLTNYEDDFE
+372 
-385 DYEDDFD
+385 
-392 DDDDEDN
+392 
-399 DSEARVSE
+399 
-407 ERLREIPVSKKSEI
+407 

-436 TLLPKQIQKECEK
+436 TLLPKQFQKEHEK
-449 EPNVDRTERQDSPA
+449 EPNMDSPA

-481 SSQIMASKQKKRSTE
+481 SNRNMATKQKKRSSE

-568 VSGGPRS
+568 VSGGD
-575 SNDVSTDIVVTPKI
+575 SNGVSIDIAVTPKI

-673 GANQLDRKYIVCVWN
+673 GAIQLDRKYIVCVWN

-711 PNKATLVFAG
+711 PSKATLVFAG

-744 NETDW
+744 NEIDW
-749 IFRSPTFSTDG
+749 IFRAPTFSTDG

-780 VCKEHNYGLSHLS
+780 VYKEQNYGLSHLS

-806 SMDENGTLNLWVAVE
+806 SMDENGTLNLWVIVVVTGCSIY
-821 LQKVDLA
+821 LHCFGRTV
-828 GSQSDLGLIPGGKVK
+828 PGY
-843 LVHSSTVQLNS
+843 LYYLFHLHFL

-864 RKPQTLNIKFLP
+864 RTPQTLNIKFLP

-889 VVGCSDG
+889 VVSHGARHDLRVPPKLFKPQQGGPRSIRANAVDFSPFGKPIFLVGCSDG

-920 VIALQWALTRP
+920 VITLQWALTRP

-994 IQYVKKSSWNPER
+994 IQYVKKRWALPQPEESEK
-1007 LKKCWSATLVREI
+1007 LQL
-1020 IDTAVS
+1020 
-1026 WSVIYSHLS
+1026 L
-1035 SYVLISH
+1035 LQQ
-1042 HGEIGKHKVFYCPDP
+1042 
-1057 SLDFSLPFENKI
+1057 SL
-1069 ALTM
+1069 

>member
-42 QRERETHDIVDYK
+42 QRDRKTHDMVDYK
-55 GYIQKDQD
+55 GYIHKDQD
-63 KDRGKAKERTGERER
+63 KDRGKAKERTSERER

-89 RDRERGKDHHRERER
+89 RDRESGKDHHRERER

-121 ITRKDKEKA
+121 ITRKDKEKV
-130 SDKERDRKYRRDD
+130 SDKEGDRKYRRDD

-168 SKDQFEQ
+168 SKDQLEQ
-175 ANVRDD
+175 ANIRDD

-214 GGHRHKSHRDQELNK
+214 GGYRHKSHRDQELNK

-238 REHSVRGGK
+238 REHSVRRGK
-247 ARPSKEGS
+247 ERPSKERS

-260 KDGEEKYA
+260 KDGEEKYV

-275 SSIEDRERQLSE
+275 SSIEDTERQLSE

-292 QREENEGKKR
+292 QREENERKKR

-316 REEEETSLQHERN
+316 REEETSLQHERN
-329 ARDKGKSIEREKKED
+329 ARDKGKSIERGKKED

-359 PMQRQKSEEELEI
+359 PMQREKPEEEPEI
-372 SDNYLTNYEDDFE
+372 GDDYLTNYEDDFE

-399 DSEARVSE
+399 DSEARDSE

-436 TLLPKQIQKECEK
+436 TLLPKQIQKEREK
-449 EPNVDRTERQDSPA
+449 EPNVERQDSPA
-463 RGSLCGMFMDFE
+463 RGSICGMFMDFE

-481 SSQIMASKQKKRSTE
+481 SSQIMATKQKKRSSE

-641 LPFLHG
+641 LPFLH
-647 RKVSCLH
+647 
-654 VSQVQR
+654 
-660 QALLSVHGLPEKP
+660 
-673 GANQLDRKYIVCVWN
+673 
-688 VWQPSSPQ
+688 
-696 KVLVCEAEVSCCCFS
+696 
-711 PNKATLVFAG
+711 
-721 TMDGSLVVW
+721 
-730 DLREDSRMHHCMKL
+730 
-744 NETDW
+744 
-749 IFRSPTFSTDG
+749 DG

-780 VCKEHNYGLSHLS
+780 VYKEQNYGLSHLS

-821 LQKVDLA
+821 LQKVDLS
-828 GSQSDLGLIPGGKVK
+828 GSQSDLGLIPGGKIK

-889 VVGCSDG
+889 MVSHGARHDLRVHPKLFKPQQGGPRSIRANAVDFSPFGKPIFLVGCSDG

-920 VIALQWALTRP
+920 IIALQWALTRP
-931 AVFFVLDASSTVY
+931 AVFFVLDTSSTVY

-994 IQYVKKSSWNPER
+994 IQYVKKRWALPQSEESEK
-1007 LKKCWSATLVREI
+1007 LQL
-1020 IDTAVS
+1020 
-1026 WSVIYSHLS
+1026 L
-1035 SYVLISH
+1035 LQQ
-1042 HGEIGKHKVFYCPDP
+1042 
-1057 SLDFSLPFENKI
+1057 SL
-1069 ALTM
+1069 